1 MNAKEFIK
9 AWKEGHTFYHNN
21 LNGEIARSGDHYWE
35 MHINAEIIVFF
46 NDVKGSLNDVVL
58 LMDGDHAT
66 PLCTFNWRVR
76 E

>member
-9 AWKEGHTFYHNN
+9 AWREGRSFVNN
-21 LNGEIARSGDHYWE
+21 RLNGDITGSGSHWQ

-46 NDVKGSLNDVVL
+46 DDIKESLNDVVL
-58 LMDGDHAT
+58 LMDGEHAT
-66 PLCTFNWRVR
+66 PFCTFSWRVI

>member
-9 AWKEGHTFYHNN
+9 AWKEGRSFVNDK
-21 LNGEIARSGDHYWE
+21 LNGKITKGKNHWA

-46 NDVKGSLNDVVL
+46 YDVKESLNDVVL

-66 PLCTFNWRVR
+66 PFCTFNWRVR

>member
-9 AWKEGHTFYHNN
+9 AWKEGHSFINSK
-21 LNGEIARSGDHYWE
+21 LNGDIMRTEDHWQ

-46 NDVKGSLNDVVL
+46 DDVRESLDDVVL
-58 LMDGDHAT
+58 LMDGEHAT
-66 PLCTFNWRVR
+66 PFCTHNWRVR

>member
-1 MNAKEFIK
+1 MNAKEFIN
-9 AWKEGHTFYHNN
+9 AWKNGCSFVNTK
-21 LNGEIARSGDHYWE
+21 LNGDIMRSGDHWQ

-46 NDVKGSLNDVVL
+46 DGVRESSKDVVL

-66 PLCTFNWRVR
+66 PFCTFNWRVA

>member
-1 MNAKEFIK
+1 MNANEFIN
-9 AWKEGHTFYHNN
+9 AWKNGSSFINSK
-21 LNGEIARSGDHYWE
+21 LNGDIMRTENHWQ

-46 NDVKGSLNDVVL
+46 DDVKPSMDDVVL

-66 PLCTFNWRVR
+66 PFCTFNWRVR

>member
-9 AWKEGHTFYHNN
+9 AWKEGRSFINSK
-21 LNGEIARSGDHYWE
+21 LNGDIMRSGDHWQ

-46 NDVKGSLNDVVL
+46 DDVRGSLEDVVL

-66 PLCTFNWRVR
+66 PFCTYNWRVSA
-76 E
+76 

>member
-9 AWKEGHTFYHNN
+9 AWREGRSFVNSK
-21 LNGEIARSGDHYWE
+21 LNGDIMRTENHWA

-46 NDVKGSLNDVVL
+46 DDVKDSMNDVVL

-66 PLCTFNWRVR
+66 PFCTFSWRVV